1 MNNYEKLLDMA
12 EKENISVYENY
23 DLSDTRL
30 SGLYCDGSIALSK
43 DLDTEAE
50 KNCIMQEELG
60 HHYTSHGVI
69 IDYHD
74 TSNRKQEYRARAWAY
89 RNAIDLTDII
99 TAYKHGCR
107 NRYELA
113 EHLNI
118 TESFLTDAIA
128 HFKTQY
134 GLCAKVDNY
143 VVYFEPLGV
152 LKLNI

>member
-23 DLSDTRL
+23 DFSNTRID
-30 SGLYCDGSIALSK
+30 GLYCDGSIALSK
-43 DLDTEAE
+43 DLSTEAE
-50 KNCIMQEELG
+50 KKCVMQEELG

-69 IDYHD
+69 IDYKD
-74 TSNRKQEYRARAWAY
+74 TSNSKQEHRARVWAY

-99 TAYKHGCR
+99 SAYKRGCR

-118 TESFLTDAIA
+118 TESFLSGAIEDYKA
-128 HFKTQY
+128 QY
-134 GLCAKVDNY
+134 GLFTRVDNY
-143 VVYFEPLGV
+143 MVYFEPLGV
-152 LKLNI
+152 LELNI

>member
-12 EKENISVYENY
+12 EKENISVYEKY

-43 DLDTEAE
+43 DLSTEAE
-50 KNCIMQEELG
+50 KNCVMQEELG

-74 TSNRKQEYRARAWAY
+74 TSNSKQEHRARAWAY

-99 TAYKHGCR
+99 SAYKRGCR
-107 NRYELA
+107 IHCNLA
-113 EHLNI
+113 SHI
-118 TESFLTDAIA
+118 CI
-128 HFKTQY
+128 
-134 GLCAKVDNY
+134 
-143 VVYFEPLGV
+143 
-152 LKLNI
+152 

>member
-23 DLSDTRL
+23 DFSNTRID
-30 SGLYCDGSIALSK
+30 GLYCDGSIALSK

-50 KNCIMQEELG
+50 KNCVMQEELG

-74 TSNRKQEYRARAWAY
+74 TSNSKQEHRARVWAY

-99 TAYKHGCR
+99 SGYKRGCR

-113 EHLNI
+113 EYLGV
-118 TESFLTDAIA
+118 TETFLTGAIEDY
-128 HFKTQY
+128 KVRY
-134 GLCAKVDNY
+134 GLFTRVDNY

-152 LKLNI
+152 LELNI